1 VPQVITPHNGN
12 VIRLAPGPA
21 QIVDHV
27 PTGRFAVD
35 DDLLV
40 STDSDAL
47 RARRRLMHNGIVV
60 VTIAVGA
67 DGPDVR
73 VSVHGIAAE
82 PGENLADEIGTEI
95 EDQIGRAARKSL
107 SDPDELETFARR
119 AINRVVRSVSQK
131 RPLVD
136 VQVILP
142 SRQGQG
148 QRHREAVK

>member
-1 VPQVITPHNGN
+1 M
-12 VIRLAPGPA
+12 
-21 QIVDHV
+21 

-40 STDSDAL
+40 STDSAAL

-60 VTIAVGA
+60 VVIAVGT

-73 VSVHGIAAE
+73 VSVHGIATE
-82 PGENLADEIGTEI
+82 PGENLADEIGAEI
-95 EDQIGRAARKSL
+95 EDQIGRAARGL
-107 SDPDELETFARR
+107 RSDPNELETFARR

-142 SRQGQG
+142 SRQARG
-148 QRHREAVK
+148 QRNKEAAK